1 MSPEP
6 RQHGSCVN
14 KCHITSGSGMNT
26 ETEPELS
33 AYHRQ
38 ILAHLRTH
46 GGTMSSVQLA
56 KGLADNRA
64 KSANTRFAGEWVECT
79 PTSEGNTLRTVYIE
93 LLERHLPV
101 LEEQNLISYCDQN
114 GIVSLTTALS

>member
-6 RQHGSCVN
+6 VHHGSCVN
-14 KCHITSGSGMNT
+14 KCHITSGSGMDT

-46 GGTMSSVQLA
+46 GGTMSAVQLA
-56 KGLADNRA
+56 KRLSDSRA
-64 KSANTRFAGEWVECT
+64 ELTRTRFADEWVECA
-79 PTSEGNTLRTVYIE
+79 PSSEENILRTVYVE
-93 LLERHLPV
+93 LLKRHLPI
-101 LEEQNLISYCDQN
+101 LEKYNLVRYCEQTGN
-114 GIVSLTTALS
+114 VSLRTALS